1 MRTKAIGLV
10 IILTALAGCASVR
23 QVPTASELPWHDEI
37 FAYDAKLVSVTKDEL
52 FRLDPALV
60 SRLRAP
66 AAQSLSAPK
75 RLEHLLA
82 LLYGAEMKPFPYAA
96 GYSTVAAETWR
107 RGRGDCLSLTVLAY
121 AMARELNMSAQMQEV
136 KVPLLFDRRDG
147 VDFANEHVNLLVRE
161 SGLSVWTNGRL
172 DAKDMIVDFE
182 PQLGANREG
191 KALSDDAILARFY
204 NNRGAEYLVD
214 DQRALAYAYL
224 KAAIL
229 VNPAYPSTYTNL
241 AQLYQRAGLPDQAE
255 HLLRQA
261 IELSNRPLV
270 PLSALHRLLL
280 AQGREAQAQE
290 TARLLQ
296 SQRERDP
303 YYWIGLGLSH
313 LNQGR
318 TRQAID
324 ALEEA
329 QQLTSGFD
337 EVHRHLAAAYAMVG
351 ESARAQEQRILLAM
365 LADGSGVA
373 GARRKKLLLN

>member
-1 MRTKAIGLV
+1 MRAKVIGVVITLAALV
-10 IILTALAGCASVR
+10 GCASVR
-23 QVPTASELPWHDEI
+23 EIPSPAELPWHDGV
-37 FAYDAKLVSVTKDEL
+37 FGYDANLVTVTKDEL
-52 FRLDPALV
+52 FRLDPGLV
-60 SRLRAP
+60 SRLRDP
-66 AAQSLSAPK
+66 ATQSMSSPK
-75 RLEHLLA
+75 RLEYLLG
-82 LLYGAEMKPFPYAA
+82 LLYGAERKPFPYSA

-136 KVPLLFDRRDG
+136 KVALLFDRRDG

-182 PQLGANREG
+182 PQLGGNREG
-191 KALSDDAILARFY
+191 KALPDEAILARFY

-241 AQLYQRAGLPDQAE
+241 AQLYQRAGLTADAE
-255 HLLRQA
+255 QLLRHAIDLSHQA
-261 IELSNRPLV
+261 LV

-280 AQGREAQAQE
+280 TQGREAEALE

-296 SQRERDP
+296 GRRERDP
-303 YYWIGLGLSH
+303 YYWIGLGLNH

-318 TRQAID
+318 SRQAID

-337 EVHRHLAAAYAMVG
+337 EVHRLLAAAYAMVG
-351 ESARAQEQRILLAM
+351 ESARAQEQRKVLAM
-365 LADGSGVA
+365 LADGSSAAGV
-373 GARRKKLLLN
+373 RKKKLRQ

>member
-1 MRTKAIGLV
+1 MRAKVLEVLMLLV
-10 IILTALAGCASVR
+10 ALGGCASVR
-23 QVPTASELPWHDEI
+23 QTPSASDVPWHDEV
-37 FAYDAKLVSVTKDEL
+37 FAYDAKLVTVNKEEL
-52 FRLDPALV
+52 FRLDPELV
-60 SRLRAP
+60 RRLQDP
-66 AAQSLSAPK
+66 AIQSLSAPK

-82 LLYGAEMKPFPYAA
+82 MLYGAEMKPYRYAA
-96 GYSTVAAETWR
+96 GHSTVAADTWR
-107 RGRGDCLSLTVLAY
+107 HGRGDCLSLTVLTY
-121 AMARELNMSAQMQEV
+121 AMARELRLISQMQEV
-136 KVPLLFDRRDG
+136 KVPVSFDRRDG

-161 SGLSVWTNGRL
+161 SGLSVWTHGRL

-182 PQLGANREG
+182 PQLGGNREG
-191 KALSDDAILARFY
+191 KALSDEAILARFY

-229 VNPAYPSTYTNL
+229 VNPAYSSTYANL
-241 AQLYQRAGLPDQAE
+241 AQLYQRAGLMDDAE

-280 AQGREAQAQE
+280 AQGREGQALE
-290 TARLLQ
+290 IGRLLQ

-303 YYWIGLGLSH
+303 YYWIGLGLSR

-324 ALEEA
+324 AFEEA

-351 ESARAQEQRILLAM
+351 EWARVQQQRNLLAM
-365 LADGSGVA
+365 LADGSSVV
-373 GARRKKLLLN
+373 GARKKKFGL

>member
-1 MRTKAIGLV
+1 MRAKAFAAA
-10 IILTALAGCASVR
+10 IILAALVGCAGVS
-23 QVPTASELPWHDEI
+23 QVPTVSELPWHDET
-37 FAYDAKLVSVTKDEL
+37 FAYDAKLVSVTKEEL

-60 SRLRAP
+60 RRLQDP
-66 AAQSLSAPK
+66 GTQSLSAHK

-82 LLYGAEMKPFPYAA
+82 LLYGAERNPFPYVA
-96 GYSTVAAETWR
+96 GSSTVAAETWR

-121 AMARELNMSAQMQEV
+121 AMGRELNLTAQMQEV

-191 KALSDDAILARFY
+191 KALSDEAILGRFY
-204 NNRGAEYLVD
+204 NNRGAEYLVE

-229 VNPAYPSTYTNL
+229 VNPAYASTYTNL
-241 AQLYQRAGLPDQAE
+241 ALLYQRAGLVPDAE

-261 IELSNRPLV
+261 IVLSKQPLV
-270 PLSALHRLLL
+270 PLTVLHRLLL
-280 AQGREAQAQE
+280 AQGREVEAAE
-290 TARLLQ
+290 TAQLLQ
-296 SQRERDP
+296 ARREKDP
-303 YYWIGLGLSH
+303 YYWIGLGLNH

-318 TRQAID
+318 PRQAID

-329 QQLTSGFD
+329 QQLASGFD
-337 EVHRHLAAAYAMVG
+337 EVHRHLATTYAMVG
-351 ESARAQEQRILLAM
+351 ESARAQDQRNLLAM
-365 LADGSGVA
+365 LADGSSVIGI
-373 GARRKKLLLN
+373 RKKKLRY

>member
-1 MRTKAIGLV
+1 MQIKLIGV
-10 IILTALAGCASVR
+10 AIILAALVGCASVR
-23 QVPTASELPWHDEI
+23 QLPVISELPWHDEA
-37 FAYDAKLVSVTKDEL
+37 FAYDAKLVSETKDEL
-52 FRLDPALV
+52 FRLDAALV
-60 SRLRAP
+60 QRLQSP
-66 AAQSLSAPK
+66 ATQSQSAPK

-82 LLYGAEMKPFPYAA
+82 LLYGAEMKSFPYAA
-96 GYSTVAAETWR
+96 GHSTVAAVTWQQ
-107 RGRGDCLSLTVLAY
+107 GRGDCLSLTVLAY
-121 AMARELNMSAQMQEV
+121 AMARELKMSAQMQEV

-182 PQLGANREG
+182 PQWGANREG
-191 KALSDDAILARFY
+191 KALSDEAILARFY
-204 NNRGAEYLVD
+204 NNRGAEYLVE

-229 VNPAYPSTYTNL
+229 VNPAYPSSYSNL
-241 AQLYQRAGLPDQAE
+241 AQLYQRAGWVLDAE

-261 IELSNRPLV
+261 VGLSRQALV

-280 AQGREAQAQE
+280 TQGREAEAME

-303 YYWIGLGLSH
+303 YYWIGLGISH

-337 EVHRHLAAAYAMVG
+337 EVHRHLAAAYALVG
-351 ESARAQEQRILLAM
+351 ESARAQEQRNLLAI
-365 LADGSGVA
+365 LADGRSVDGV
-373 GARRKKLLLN
+373 RKKKLSQ

>member
-1 MRTKAIGLV
+1 MRAKVIAVFITLAALV
-10 IILTALAGCASVR
+10 GCAGVR
-23 QVPTASELPWHDEI
+23 QIPSASDLPWHDGV
-37 FAYDAKLVSVTKDEL
+37 FGYDARLVTVTKDEL
-52 FRLDPALV
+52 FRLDPELV
-60 SRLRAP
+60 GRLRDP
-66 AAQSLSAPK
+66 ATQSLSAPR
-75 RLEHLLA
+75 RLEQLLA
-82 LLYGAEMKPFPYAA
+82 LLYGAERKPFPYAA

-136 KVPLLFDRRDG
+136 KVPLLFDRREG

-161 SGLSVWTNGRL
+161 SGLSVWSNGRL
-172 DAKDMIVDFE
+172 DARDMIVDFE
-182 PQLGANREG
+182 PQLGGNREG
-191 KALSDDAILARFY
+191 KALSDEAILARFY

-241 AQLYQRAGLPDQAE
+241 AHLYQRAGLTGDAE
-255 HLLRQA
+255 RLLRQA
-261 IELSNRPLV
+261 IDLSKHALV
-270 PLSALHRLLL
+270 PLSALHRLVLT
-280 AQGREAQAQE
+280 QGRDIEARE
-290 TARLLQ
+290 IARLLQ

-318 TRQAID
+318 TRQAIS

-337 EVHRHLAAAYAMVG
+337 EVHRLLAAAYAVVG
-351 ESARAQEQRILLAM
+351 ESARAQEQRNVLAM
-365 LADGSGVA
+365 LADGNSAVGV
-373 GARRKKLLLN
+373 RKKKLWLN